1 MSALF
6 TGAGPHAS
14 GKHARSRAVNY
25 ARVRQD
31 VHQPVIERWS
41 RSLRRDVRADE
52 STVGGAALQVESSV
66 GAGTHQVE
74 VLSLGSAAATRM
86 VASRASPASTPPVT
100 PRTIPSNRAIS
111 RASRPTRSR
120 RPSRRATGNGAGL
133 ALPAGPARDAAHGY
147 RRVDPARTG
156 RRRGRAP
163 ESARPLP
170 RAEPPLETDRGL
182 SQRPSGSSV
191 APASAQPSRAGPAC
205 EPSMETRNTGCPRRH
220 SSVHAAFMRSSRTP
234 GQHAIRPGFS
244 G

>member
-120 RPSRRATGNGAGL
+120 RPSRRATANGAGL

-156 RRRGRAP
+156 RRAWTSSGKCPAATSRRPSAGNRSRL
-163 ESARPLP
+163 ESETERLVRRSGERPALP
-170 RAEPPLETDRGL
+170 RRTGL
-182 SQRPSGSSV
+182 
-191 APASAQPSRAGPAC
+191 
-205 EPSMETRNTGCPRRH
+205 
-220 SSVHAAFMRSSRTP
+220 
-234 GQHAIRPGFS
+234 
-244 G
+244 